1 MKKKITNKKITASI
15 TLDKKLLKIVDDNF
29 SNRSKFI
36 ESIIIEELCKNENLK
51 EELKKIKIII

>member
-15 TLDKKLLKIVDDNF
+15 TLDKKILKIVDDNF

-36 ESIIIEELCKNENLK
+36 ENIIIEELCKNDQLK